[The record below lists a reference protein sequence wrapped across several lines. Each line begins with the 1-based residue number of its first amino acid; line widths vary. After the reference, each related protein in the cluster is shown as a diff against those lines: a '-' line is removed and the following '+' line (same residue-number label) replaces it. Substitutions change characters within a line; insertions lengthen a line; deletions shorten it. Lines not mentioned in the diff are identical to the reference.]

1 MTPKLSVL
9 VVDDYVDG
17 REMVAEYLAF
27 RGLSVAQA
35 KGGDEAI
42 ELAKTLKPDVILMD
56 LRMPGTDGWEATR
69 QLKANPITSHI
80 LIVALTAHAMSAEK
94 ESAWKAGCDAV
105 VAKPY
110 DLAALS
116 QAVLRVPK
124 VGAAAFDIA
133 GLSQNPSRAATNRN
147 RPRRRLKKRE
157 S

>member
-1 MTPKLSVL
+1 MTSKLSVL

-27 RGLSVAQA
+27 RGLNVAQA

-42 ELAKTLKPDVILMD
+42 ELAKKLKPDVILMD

-80 LIVALTAHAMSAEK
+80 LIVALTAHAMTAEK
-94 ESAWKAGCDAV
+94 ESARKAGCDAV

-116 QAVLRVPK
+116 QAMLRVPK
-124 VGAAAFDIA
+124 VGAAAFDIP
-133 GLSQNPSRAATNRN
+133 GLSLNPSRAATSRN
-147 RPRRRLKKRE
+147 QPRRRLKKRE